1 MSPRVVSLRTG
12 QTPSQAQKR
21 SGKDGKCTRNCP
33 VERKRV
39 PQKVNCSSGFEGGA
53 TRGTRSQEIRGRQ
66 RLLPE
71 REKTGAVGRLP
82 LVCVPFGDIPL
93 RRYFEGLRCQ
103 PD

>member
-53 TRGTRSQEIRGRQ
+53 TRGTRSREIRGRQ
-66 RLLPE
+66 GLLPE
-71 REKTGAVGRLP
+71 RENTGGRREASARTYT
-82 LVCVPFGDIPL
+82 L
-93 RRYFEGLRCQ
+93 RVYMPASIFQ
-103 PD
+103 